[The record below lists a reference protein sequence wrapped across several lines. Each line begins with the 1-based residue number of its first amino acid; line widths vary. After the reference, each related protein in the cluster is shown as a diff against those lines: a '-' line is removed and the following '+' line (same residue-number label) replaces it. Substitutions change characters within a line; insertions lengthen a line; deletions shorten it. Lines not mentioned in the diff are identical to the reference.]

1 VFYSVRHIT
10 KFRYATAVSES
21 GMETRMHPRTDGSQR
36 CLNFHLS
43 VSPRCRL
50 FSYRDYLGN
59 HIHHFDIPVPHEQ
72 LVIVAESLVEV
83 QPPQEIPA
91 SMAQE
96 AWIEL
101 DTLVGQE
108 DCWEMLLPSEFITP
122 TPLLEKL
129 RQQLAV
135 RRRDDPLT
143 VLRQLNED
151 LCKAIEYAPKS
162 TRVNSPIDEALHN
175 RKGVCQDFAHI
186 MIALVRSIGI
196 PCRYVSGYIHQQAE
210 DANSS
215 GENATHAWV
224 EALLPRLGWVGFD
237 PTNRIVAGERHIRTA
252 IGRDYSDVPPT
263 KGIFRGQAASELT
276 VAVRVNFSTEPM
288 TLDSEFPIPE
298 DWSVLVDKIPE
309 PPTTSAIQ
317 QMQQQ
322 QQQQL
327 EKCSKKN
334 ASCLLARKGFG
345 RGYLSAVGD

>member
-1 VFYSVRHIT
+1 MFYSVRHIT

-21 GMETRMHPRTDGSQR
+21 GMETRMHPRTDGSQL

-59 HIHHFDIPVPHEQ
+59 HIHHFDIPVPHQQ

-143 VLRQLNED
+143 VMRQLNED

-215 GENATHAWV
+215 GENATRSHQSHCRRRTSHPYCNR
-224 EALLPRLGWVGFD
+224 PRLFRCPPDQGHFPRTGSQRTHRRCPGKFL
-237 PTNRIVAGERHIRTA
+237 NRTDDAGQRIPHPGRLVR
-252 IGRDYSDVPPT
+252 IG
-263 KGIFRGQAASELT
+263 
-276 VAVRVNFSTEPM
+276 
-288 TLDSEFPIPE
+288 
-298 DWSVLVDKIPE
+298 
-309 PPTTSAIQ
+309 
-317 QMQQQ
+317 
-322 QQQQL
+322 
-327 EKCSKKN
+327 
-334 ASCLLARKGFG
+334 
-345 RGYLSAVGD
+345 